1 MTEQEKNK
9 IIDELMEEWKK
20 EISNI
25 SDINN
30 QPKKGARLDNGDG
43 GEYTRITE
51 KYRKLINEIK
61 NK

>member
-9 IIDELMEEWKK
+9 KIDRLMEEWKK
-20 EISNI
+20 EIRSI
-25 SDINN
+25 PDVSN
-30 QPKKGARLDNGDG
+30 QPKNGARLDNGDG
-43 GEYTRITE
+43 GEYTKITE